1 MHNYDEVNL
10 TVPRYQQIAVD
21 IASKIAEGYHP
32 EGTKINACSALA
44 GQYAVSPETARR
56 AICVLVDLEIVT
68 SEKGSGITVLSYQNA
83 VMFIKQYK
91 DVRTI
96 NEIKEKML
104 ESVKLQNEEMEHLSG
119 YLKELLS
126 RIENLRSVNPFI
138 PYQITVSKDTPYLN
152 KTVGDIRFWQQ
163 TAATIVAL
171 KHKNKLMVSPG
182 PYAVLCENDVIF
194 FIGEDSVQERVK
206 GFLYPQQ

>member
-1 MHNYDEVNL
+1 MQNYDEVKL

-21 IASKIAEGYHP
+21 IASRIAEGYNP
-32 EGTKINACSALA
+32 EGSKINACSALA

-56 AICVLVDLEIVT
+56 AICVLVDLDIVT
-68 SEKGSGITVLSYQNA
+68 SEKGSGITVISYENA
-83 VMFIKQYK
+83 LKFIKQYK

-104 ESVKLQNEEMEHLSG
+104 NSVKLQKEEMENLNG
-119 YLKELLS
+119 YLTELLA
-126 RIENLRSVNPFI
+126 RIENLRSVNPFM
-138 PYQITVSKDTPYLN
+138 PYQITVSARTPHLN
-152 KTVGDIRFWQQ
+152 QTVGNIRFWQQ
-163 TAATIVAL
+163 TSATIIAL

-182 PYAVLCENDVIF
+182 PYAVLRENDVLY

-206 GFLYPQQ
+206 AFLYPQ